1 VGIRA
6 SGGYNR
12 PKGSEA
18 PERACGLSDVRF
30 AVDRERRDAGG
41 TSSSWR
47 AEMLKAYDQA
57 TIAQRLTELPSWRL
71 EDGKLRR
78 EFVFGNFVEA
88 FGFMTRVALLAER
101 ADHHPEWSNV
111 YKRVTIMLSTHEVG
125 GLSERDFELAAEID
139 ALAGVG

>member
-1 VGIRA
+1 
-6 SGGYNR
+6 
-12 PKGSEA
+12 
-18 PERACGLSDVRF
+18 
-30 AVDRERRDAGG
+30 
-41 TSSSWR
+41 
-47 AEMLKAYDQA
+47 MLKAFDQA
-57 TIAQRLTELPSWRL
+57 TIARRLTELPSWRV

-125 GLSERDFELAAEID
+125 GLSERDFELAAAIN